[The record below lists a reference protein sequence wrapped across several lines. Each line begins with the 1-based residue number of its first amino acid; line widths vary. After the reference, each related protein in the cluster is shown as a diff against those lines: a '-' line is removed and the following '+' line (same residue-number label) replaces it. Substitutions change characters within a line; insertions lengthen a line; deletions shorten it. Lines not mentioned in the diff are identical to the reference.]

1 MPVARRFPAEI
12 EHLFATI
19 GGPSVAPC
27 YVPDVLNL
35 RNLDLPEL
43 VAAVAPHGV
52 PPAVARRIFA
62 RVHRD
67 GAAGFPPGAVRG
79 LSNAAAASL
88 EAVCE
93 WPDLRVVERRRA
105 ADGFVKYLFRTADG
119 HEIEAVRIPLPD
131 PEAAR
136 ALKERRRTGQAA
148 SLEALPTAKYTV
160 CLSSQVGCALAC
172 DFCATGS
179 LGGIRSL
186 KTWEILAQLRAI
198 SAEAD
203 HPVRGAVFM
212 GMGEPLLN
220 YDNVVRAARVLSD
233 PCGPAIGAKA
243 ISISTAGVLPAI
255 RRFTAEGH
263 RYLLILSLGAPTS
276 AERRPL
282 MPIED
287 RWPLPEV
294 VAAMRDHADARG
306 TRVTLAYVV
315 IGGVNATPRHAQ
327 ELGVLL
333 AGLRV
338 KLNLIDVTDE
348 TGRYRPAT
356 PEELGAFRDALVA
369 LSVPVVRRYSG
380 GAEIAAACGTLAA
393 RRRGDEIPADRV
405 GSRRALPGGTHR
417 GRVWEP
423 SQGSQ

>member
-1 MPVARRFPAEI
+1 M
-12 EHLFATI
+12 
-19 GGPSVAPC
+19 
-27 YVPDVLNL
+27 LNL
-35 RNLDLPEL
+35 RNLDCAEL
-43 VAAVAPHGV
+43 EAAVAPHGV
-52 PPAVARRIFA
+52 SPELGRRIFA
-62 RVHRD
+62 RVHRE

-79 LSNAAAASL
+79 LSHAASGAL
-88 EAVCE
+88 DAACE
-93 WPDLRVVERRRA
+93 WPELAVVERRRA
-105 ADGFVKYLFRTADG
+105 ADGFVKYLFRTGDG
-119 HEIEAVRIPLPD
+119 YEIEAVRIPLPD
-131 PEAAR
+131 PAAAR
-136 ALKERRRTGQAA
+136 ALKVRRQAGQAG

-172 DFCATGS
+172 DFCATGR

-186 KTWEILAQLRAI
+186 KTWEILAQHRAI
-198 SAEAD
+198 AAEAD

-220 YDNVVRAARVLSD
+220 YDNVIRASRVLSD
-233 PCGPAIGAKA
+233 PAGPAIGAKA

-263 RYLLILSLGAPTS
+263 HYRLILSLGAPTS
-276 AERRPL
+276 QERRRL

-287 RWPLPEV
+287 RWSLPEV
-294 VAAMRDHADARG
+294 VAAMRDHAEARG

-327 ELGVLL
+327 ELGLL
-333 AGLRV
+333 LDGMRV

-369 LSVPVVRRYSG
+369 LGVPVVRRYSG

-393 RRRGDEIPADRV
+393 RRRGEEIAPDRV
-405 GSRRALPGGTHR
+405 GSRRALPDGTHR

-423 SQGSQ
+423 SQGSH

>member
-1 MPVARRFPAEI
+1 MV
-12 EHLFATI
+12 
-19 GGPSVAPC
+19 PC
-27 YVPDVLNL
+27 YGPPRVLNL
-35 RNLDLPEL
+35 RNLDLAEL
-43 VAAVAPHGV
+43 GAAVAPHGV

-79 LSNAAAASL
+79 LSHAAAASL

-93 WPDLRVVERRRA
+93 WPELPVVERRRA
-105 ADGFVKYLFRTADG
+105 ADGFVKYLFRTGDA

-131 PEAAR
+131 PRAAR
-136 ALKERRRTGQAA
+136 ALKERRRAGQAA

-172 DFCATGS
+172 DFCATGR

-198 SAEAD
+198 AAEAD

-220 YDNVVRAARVLSD
+220 YDNVVRAARILSD

-263 RYLLILSLGAPTS
+263 HYRLILSLGAPTS
-276 AERRPL
+276 AERRAL

-294 VAAMRDHADARG
+294 VAAMRDHAAARG

-315 IGGVNATPRHAQ
+315 IGGVNATPRHAR

-333 AGLRV
+333 AGMRV

-348 TGRYRPAT
+348 TGRYLPAT

-369 LSVPVVRRYSG
+369 LGVPVVRRYSG

-393 RRRGDEIPADRV
+393 RRRGEEIPLTYLRRGFAD
-405 GSRRALPGGTHR
+405 
-417 GRVWEP
+417 
-423 SQGSQ
+423 SQTS